1 MARYREK
8 GSPPK
13 GPWKRAG
20 YVVLWLL
27 IALLVLLLLVAAFMA
42 SPLFEKTLQ
51 SQILPRVSETIERQV
66 TVQRAR
72 ASLLP
77 LVVRLEGAT
86 VEGVGDYPIVRAENL
101 ALRVKIWPTLR
112 TLGDTIALSV
122 LRIDGAQAN
131 LVRMENGEWDLPTL
145 PEVPPEERRTYL
157 VDDATIEN
165 ALARV
170 VEPAQ
175 GLRMEAR
182 NIFLAGSL
190 REDAASLRSFRA
202 NIADGTV
209 QAVARART
217 GERAPGLDLDVEAT
231 SLDLGAFPQLA
242 GLMSGILDA
251 QARISATGQGREAL
265 MSSLVGSAQMRLVNG
280 QWRDLSF
287 LEELTAEIAEFIY
300 LPKGAAPESDEAVDL
315 GSPIQAAVQIEEGWV
330 RITEPPQIRAA
341 FGAVEV
347 NGRAALD
354 KRLDLILDIGLSSEF
369 LSSISGGLVEPDEP
383 IPVTLNVTGTTDN
396 PEFELTDTE
405 ELEAQNPG
413 YFRRLLRSIRDF
425 LARND

>member
-1 MARYREK
+1 
-8 GSPPK
+8 
-13 GPWKRAG
+13 
-20 YVVLWLL
+20 
-27 IALLVLLLLVAAFMA
+27 
-42 SPLFEKTLQ
+42 
-51 SQILPRVSETIERQV
+51 
-66 TVQRAR
+66 
-72 ASLLP
+72 
-77 LVVRLEGAT
+77 
-86 VEGVGDYPIVRAENL
+86 
-101 ALRVKIWPTLR
+101 
-112 TLGDTIALSV
+112 
-122 LRIDGAQAN
+122 
-131 LVRMENGEWDLPTL
+131 
-145 PEVPPEERRTYL
+145 
-157 VDDATIEN
+157 
-165 ALARV
+165 
-170 VEPAQ
+170 
-175 GLRMEAR
+175 
-182 NIFLAGSL
+182 
-190 REDAASLRSFRA
+190 
-202 NIADGTV
+202 
-209 QAVARART
+209 
-217 GERAPGLDLDVEAT
+217 
-231 SLDLGAFPQLA
+231 
-242 GLMSGILDA
+242 
-251 QARISATGQGREAL
+251 
-265 MSSLVGSAQMRLVNG
+265 
-280 QWRDLSF
+280 